1 MSNLDNDFLHDAELQ
16 ENNLLFLF
24 LHCDLKPD
32 LFLQGSHFFLVHAF
46 YTGVA
51 LQRS

>member
-1 MSNLDNDFLHDAELQ
+1 MLNLDNDFLHDAELQ

-24 LHCDLKPD
+24 VHCGLQPD
-32 LFLQGSHFFLVHAF
+32 LFLQGSHFFLVHAV

-51 LQRS
+51 LQQS